1 MNKCEINHGTPSHKG
16 ALNGARSEQWNW
28 VCIDGVHILFESNNW
43 VNGVLI
49 AAAVG
54 TKQGVGLIAYVVH
67 GWVIEVVRNAV
78 SRHTGGFE
86 VWVYSA
92 KFFTAEVILG
102 AAHD

>member
-1 MNKCEINHGTPSHKG
+1 MVLPLTREHSRRPI
-16 ALNGARSEQWNW
+16 SEQGNW
-28 VCIDGVHILFESNNW
+28 VCIDGVHILFEGNDW
-43 VNGVLI
+43 VYGVLI

-67 GWVIEVVRNAV
+67 DWVVEVVGNAV
-78 SRHTGGFE
+78 GGHTGGFE